1 MSAVNTRPTLRSV
14 IGRGHMILALV
25 AVSLASV
32 SLTLLGVLAL
42 RVYAEHN
49 LHLIARSI
57 NYTVE
62 AAVVFNDSA
71 AATEA
76 LSLIASTEEVAR
88 AEVFDANGK
97 LLAQWV
103 RPDTGMLSR
112 VELELAHTLLEQPI
126 SQPILHQG
134 RTVGS
139 IHLTGHG
146 ASLLRFLLSGLA
158 GILICTALS
167 AWVALHLAQ
176 RLLRG
181 ITGPLQSL
189 AAVAHAARSE
199 RDFDRRVP
207 PAQIAELD
215 SLGSDFN
222 ALLGEMEAWQSHLQS
237 ENETLAHQ
245 ASHDSLTGLP
255 NRAFFEGRLIRALRS
270 AAKLNERVAVL
281 FLDSDRFKDIND
293 NFGHAAGDA
302 VLVAVAERVR
312 AQLRE
317 DDLAPCSM
325 PPTPRC
331 TRPSACRWA
340 ASKRRSRRAPSS
352 MFNTGVDPLFS
363 TARFMFITLLV
374 ALLAL
379 GGCQTAPPKGLT
391 PAQVAVLKQ
400 QGFELTDEGWAFGL
414 SGKVLFGSDI
424 EALNKPS
431 TDIVERIGKAL
442 LGVGIERVRVDGHT
456 DASGKEAYNQQLS
469 LRRAKSVAKVLTG
482 VGMKEENIQL
492 RGLGSSEPVAS
503 NTTVAGRTENRRVS
517 IVVIAD

>member
-1 MSAVNTRPTLRSV
+1 MRAPKARPTLRSV
-14 IGRGHMILALV
+14 IGRGHLILALV

-76 LSLIASTEEVAR
+76 LSLIASTEEVAQ

-97 LLAQWV
+97 LLAHWE
-103 RPDTGMLSR
+103 RPDTGMLSH
-112 VELELAHTLLEQPI
+112 VELALAHTLLEQPI

-134 RTVGS
+134 QSIGS
-139 IHLTGHG
+139 IHVVGHG
-146 ASLLRFLLSGLA
+146 GSLLRFLLSGLA

-167 AWVALHLAQ
+167 AWVALHLAR

-270 AAKLNERVAVL
+270 AAKVNERVAVL

-317 DDLAPCSM
+317 DDLVARLGGDEFAILLAPLHKLEDAQRIADKIIASM
-325 PPTPRC
+325 DKPIPLPGNTQVLTSLSIGIAIYPDHGATPGTLLNAADAAMYQAKRLSQGGQQ
-331 TRPSACRWA
+331 TAESEPSAA
-340 ASKRRSRRAPSS
+340 NVNHRS
-352 MFNTGVDPLFS
+352 
-363 TARFMFITLLV
+363 
-374 ALLAL
+374 
-379 GGCQTAPPKGLT
+379 
-391 PAQVAVLKQ
+391 
-400 QGFELTDEGWAFGL
+400 
-414 SGKVLFGSDI
+414 
-424 EALNKPS
+424 
-431 TDIVERIGKAL
+431 
-442 LGVGIERVRVDGHT
+442 
-456 DASGKEAYNQQLS
+456 
-469 LRRAKSVAKVLTG
+469 
-482 VGMKEENIQL
+482 
-492 RGLGSSEPVAS
+492 
-503 NTTVAGRTENRRVS
+503 
-517 IVVIAD
+517 